1 MTKLQELIHR
11 IWSSN
16 NRSALDDAIE
26 EAKRVE
32 RRLEACQNERRIH
45 EDETNTALLRYEENL
60 EYAESTI
67 KKLKLDNHGLET
79 ELKSQKQYYLYL
91 RRKKDELARNDT

>member
-32 RRLEACQNERRIH
+32 RRLEA
-45 EDETNTALLRYEENL
+45 
-60 EYAESTI
+60 
-67 KKLKLDNHGLET
+67 LKE
-79 ELKSQKQYYLYL
+79 
-91 RRKKDELARNDT
+91 RNDDFKTNKH